1 MSSKFNKLSNVAD
14 VIDSLHKTPSYSN
27 QGKPMVRCTDVK
39 YGKLNLS
46 SSLKVSAKVF
56 AEFSRRYT
64 PKKGDIII
72 TRVGSYGITA
82 IVDKLDFCLGQNTSA
97 IAPKKIN
104 PRYLYLVLNS
114 RFIKNQIESS
124 VVGST
129 QKTLSLKA
137 INNLYIPRFETLI
150 EDKIAKIGGNFDD
163 KIELNTQIN
172 QTLEQIAQALFKSWF
187 VDFDPVKAK
196 IAVLEAGGT
205 AEAAELAAM
214 GTIAAKSPEQLA
226 DMQQTQPEAYQQ
238 LAETAALFPS
248 AMQDSELGLIPEG
261 WCQTK
266 IGDVVQRLKPERRY
280 TKKQV
285 EPYGKVPIYEQG
297 ANILLGFHNN
307 TAGFDASPDD
317 PVFIFGDHTCVMHLS
332 CSKFDISANV
342 IPIKGSIRSTIWT
355 YYALQ
360 GKQNFQEYRRHWPEF
375 IVKEITL
382 PPLALTES
390 YTQLIKHKYLMIES
404 LKRQSQKLE
413 HIRDTLLPKLLS
425 GAIDLAHINTA
436 SPSS

>member
-137 INNLYIPRFETLI
+137 INNLDIPRFETLI

-226 DMQQTQPEAYQQ
+226 DMQQSQPEAYQQ
-238 LAETAALFPS
+238 LTQTAALFPA
-248 AMQDSELGLIPEG
+248 AMQDSELGEIPEG
-261 WCQTK
+261 WRVSTLKNLSEK
-266 IGDVVQRLKPERRY
+266 ISKGTTPRKADLVSANDPAIIPFV
-280 TKKQV
+280 
-285 EPYGKVPIYEQG
+285 KV
-297 ANILLGFHNN
+297 
-307 TAGFDASPDD
+307 
-317 PVFIFGDHTCVMHLS
+317 
-332 CSKFDISANV
+332 KDISNGNQIDKDNLEK
-342 IPIKGSIRSTIWT
+342 IPASIHNRSLRRSILAVDDILFSIAGTIGRT
-355 YYALQ
+355 YLVDSGLSNSNINQALA
-360 GKQNFQEYRRHWPEF
+360 F
-375 IVKEITL
+375 IRLGYVSMSCCCIIIHN
-382 PPLALTES
+382 S
-390 YTQLIKHKYLMIES
+390 YNHM
-404 LKRQSQKLE
+404 E
-413 HIRDTLLPKLLS
+413 HS
-425 GAIDLAHINTA
+425 NG
-436 SPSS
+436 

>member
-137 INNLYIPRFETLI
+137 INNLDIPRFETLI

-172 QTLEQIAQALFKSWF
+172 
-187 VDFDPVKAK
+187 
-196 IAVLEAGGT
+196 
-205 AEAAELAAM
+205 
-214 GTIAAKSPEQLA
+214 
-226 DMQQTQPEAYQQ
+226 
-238 LAETAALFPS
+238 
-248 AMQDSELGLIPEG
+248 
-261 WCQTK
+261 
-266 IGDVVQRLKPERRY
+266 
-280 TKKQV
+280 
-285 EPYGKVPIYEQG
+285 
-297 ANILLGFHNN
+297 
-307 TAGFDASPDD
+307 
-317 PVFIFGDHTCVMHLS
+317 
-332 CSKFDISANV
+332 
-342 IPIKGSIRSTIWT
+342 
-355 YYALQ
+355 
-360 GKQNFQEYRRHWPEF
+360 
-375 IVKEITL
+375 
-382 PPLALTES
+382 
-390 YTQLIKHKYLMIES
+390 
-404 LKRQSQKLE
+404 
-413 HIRDTLLPKLLS
+413 
-425 GAIDLAHINTA
+425 
-436 SPSS
+436 